1 MKNKKIMIPLLV
13 VVLLGVGYE
22 GYSKFTAPPPPK
34 QKIAGT
40 IYVLGKDFTLNMAG
54 GDYAT
59 MTVALVLAPT
69 QAMAT
74 TDPNNPPP
82 TGFGDLPE
90 EAVVRA
96 IVTNVVTG
104 QPSSS
109 LIDAGGRAKLEQ
121 EILTDIKKQTDVA
134 VTGIYFTDL
143 AVQ

>member
-13 VVLLGVGYE
+13 VVLLLVGYE
-22 GYSKFTAPPPPK
+22 GYSKATAPPPPK
-34 QKIAGT
+34 QKITGT
-40 IYVLGKDFTLNMAG
+40 IYVLGKDFTLNMAAG
-54 GDYAT
+54 NYAT

-74 TDPNNPPP
+74 TDPSNPPP

-96 IVTNVVTG
+96 IITNVVTG
-104 QPSSS
+104 QPSSE
-109 LIDAGGRAKLEQ
+109 LIGASGRAKLEH

-134 VTGIYFTDL
+134 VTAVYFSDL